1 MSLTAPTKIFSST
14 LESPKE
20 KFLYQM
26 NEAFLNGKK
35 VGISRKHLR
44 EFGFN
49 NLALVP
55 GNGELLYFD
64 FSASISSQCLFQ
76 KRFIDVVASFLAI
89 LVLLPVGLL
98 ISILVLL
105 DVGWP
110 VFYIQHRLNH
120 RGRKILFIKFRSMQ
134 MGSDKDVGRMNSME
148 KFINGEKSIDGYKKV
163 INKALVSRT
172 GKFLRKYSLDEL
184 PQLFSVLI
192 GSMSLVGPRPCLKH
206 EFDNYKD
213 WHKLRL
219 IAKPGCTGLWQ
230 VYGRSIVSFDES
242 VLMDIYYTTQQN
254 LVMDLKLIIQTIPVI
269 ITGKGGL

>member
-1 MSLTAPTKIFSST
+1 MSLIAPTKILSSN

-20 KFLYQM
+20 KFLYQL
-26 NEAFLNGKK
+26 NDAFLNGKK

-55 GNGELLYFD
+55 GNGEFLQFD
-64 FSASISSQCLFQ
+64 FSASISSQYLFQ
-76 KRFIDVVASFLAI
+76 KRLIDVVASFLAI
-89 LVLLPVGLL
+89 LVLIPVGLF

-110 VFYIQHRLNH
+110 VFYIQYRLDH
-120 RGRKILFIKFRSMQ
+120 KGRKILFIKFRSMRL
-134 MGSDKDVGRMNSME
+134 GSDKDLDRINSME

-184 PQLFSVLI
+184 PQLLSVLI

-230 VYGRSIVSFDES
+230 VFGRSIVSFDES

-254 LVMDLKLIIQTIPVI
+254 LIMDIKLIIQTIPVI